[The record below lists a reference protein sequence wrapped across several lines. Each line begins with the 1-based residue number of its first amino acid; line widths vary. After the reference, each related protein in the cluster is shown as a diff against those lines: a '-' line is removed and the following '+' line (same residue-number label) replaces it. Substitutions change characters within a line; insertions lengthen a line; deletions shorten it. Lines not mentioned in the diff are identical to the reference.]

1 MNVGTLILL
10 VAVLLVIFG
19 GVLLIGSARHQQDE
33 RVTMRLR
40 AVTQNDLAVLSSPRS
55 GFETHLTRI
64 LKQSGLSLSRTGML
78 AILAAY
84 LLGAVLVYFLSVWTW
99 IASLVWLLVVPILA
113 FLFLDLRY
121 RRRKELLL
129 RQLPAFLDH
138 VIRGMA
144 TGSNLHSS
152 FVAAT
157 EDAPE
162 PLREVMSTV
171 SRAVE
176 LGDGLENSIHRA
188 SETFRL
194 RELQLLAVG
203 VGINTRYGGSAKI
216 LLENI
221 SEMIRRQE
229 RWRREIRAL
238 TGETRVTAVV
248 MAIVPLALA
257 GYIAWTNPDY
267 MQAFWEHS
275 GGRIALFVAL
285 FLQFAGVF
293 TLWRMLRSI

>member
-1 MNVGTLILL
+1 MSTIILL
-10 VAVLLVIFG
+10 VAIALLLLG
-19 GVLLIGSARHQQDE
+19 GLLLLGSARHQQDE

-40 AVTQNDLAVLSSPRS
+40 AVTQDDRAAFRAPAS
-55 GFETHLTRI
+55 GFETYLARI
-64 LKQSGLSLSRTGML
+64 LKQSGLSLSRTGMV

-84 LLGAVLVYFLSVWTW
+84 LLGAVLVYFLSVWGW
-99 IASLVWLLVVPILA
+99 IASLVWLLIVPALA
-113 FLFLDLRY
+113 FLFLDIRY

-157 EDAPE
+157 EEAPQ
-162 PLREVMSTV
+162 PLREVMGTV
-171 SRAVE
+171 ARAVD

-194 RELQLLAVG
+194 HELQLLAVG
-203 VGINTRYGGSAKI
+203 VGINTRYGGSAKT

-229 RWRREIRAL
+229 RWRREIRAM

-267 MQAFWEHS
+267 TQAFWEHS